1 MYWQEDNEPAKT
13 ADSTAVVD
21 LVYKMRCRC
30 LPVDHAQALSTALLE
45 HLPWLKDTKG
55 AGMHPISI
63 PETGNGWMRPE
74 GEDELLHLSR
84 RTKLILRAPA
94 EHVDAAGELMGKT
107 LQVAGHELE
116 VLSMEQRPLLALET
130 LFSLYN
136 VIEEGMD
143 EDAFMRSVISELAAM
158 GIKPRKML
166 PGKGRG
172 VRSGDGKLQT
182 SSLMIAELTPEES
195 LKIQH
200 PGIGR
205 HQHMGCGLFIPQKG
219 IAEVHE
225 ILE

>member
-1 MYWQEDNEPAKT
+1 MYWQEDKESENAT
-13 ADSTAVVD
+13 GSNVVVD
-21 LVYKMRCRC
+21 LVYKIRCRC
-30 LPVDHAQALSTALLE
+30 LPVDHAHALSTALLE
-45 HLPWLKDTKG
+45 HLPWLKDTSG

-94 EHVDAAGELMGKT
+94 GHVEAAAELAGKT
-107 LQVAGHELE
+107 LQVAGHDLE

-130 LFSLYN
+130 LLSLYN
-136 VIEEGMD
+136 VIEDGMD
-143 EDAFMRSVISELAAM
+143 EEAFMRSVAKELAGL

-166 PGKGRG
+166 PGKS
-172 VRSGDGKLQT
+172 RSIRSAEGKLHT
-182 SSLMIAELTPEES
+182 SSLMIAELSPEES

-200 PGIGR
+200 HGIGQ

-219 IAEVHE
+219 ITEVHE

>member
-1 MYWQEDNEPAKT
+1 MYWQEDNEPEKT
-13 ADSTAVVD
+13 AGNHAVVD

-30 LPVDHAQALSTALLE
+30 LPVDHAHALSAALLE

-84 RTKLILRAPA
+84 RTKLILRAPI
-94 EHVDAAGELMGKT
+94 EHVEAAAELAGKT
-107 LQVAGHELE
+107 LKVAGNELE

-136 VIEEGMD
+136 VLEEGMD
-143 EDAFMRSVISELAAM
+143 EDAFMSSVVEELAEM
-158 GIKPRKML
+158 GIRPRKML
-166 PGKGRG
+166 PGKGR
-172 VRSGDGKLQT
+172 VIRNGDSRLQT

-200 PGIGR
+200 RGIGR

>member
-1 MYWQEDNEPAKT
+1 MYWQEDNAPEKT
-13 ADSTAVVD
+13 AGSDAVVD

-84 RTKLILRAPA
+84 RTKLILRAPSQ
-94 EHVDAAGELMGKT
+94 HIDAAAELTGKT
-107 LQVAGHELE
+107 LDVAGYELE
-116 VLSMEQRPLLALET
+116 ILSMEPRPLLALET

-136 VIEEGMD
+136 VITEGMD
-143 EDAFMRSVISELAAM
+143 EEAFMQGVVEELASI
-158 GIKPRKML
+158 GVTPRKML
-166 PGKGRG
+166 PGKGR
-172 VRSGDGKLQT
+172 RMRCAEGDLQT
-182 SSLMIAELTPEES
+182 LSLMIADLTHEES

-200 PGIGR
+200 QGIGQ
-205 HQHMGCGLFIPQKG
+205 HQHMGCGLFIPQKS
-219 IAEVHE
+219 IAEVHD
-225 ILE
+225 IID

>member
-1 MYWQEDNEPAKT
+1 MYWQEDDEPKKA
-13 ADSTAVVD
+13 AGNDAVVD
-21 LVYKMRCRC
+21 LVYKIRCRC
-30 LPVDHAQALSTALLE
+30 LPVDHAHALSAALLE

-63 PETGNGWMRPE
+63 PEAGNGWMRPE

-84 RTKLILRAPA
+84 RTKLILRAPQ
-94 EHVDAAGELMGKT
+94 EHVEAAAELTGKT
-107 LQVAGHELE
+107 LQVAGYELE
-116 VLSMEQRPLLALET
+116 VLSMDQRPLLALET

-136 VIEEGMD
+136 VIADGMD
-143 EDAFMRSVISELAAM
+143 EEAFMRGVVEELAEM
-158 GIKPRKML
+158 GIRPRKML
-166 PGKGRG
+166 PGKGRSM
-172 VRSGDGKLQT
+172 RSAEGKLQT

-200 PGIGR
+200 HGIGR
-205 HQHMGCGLFIPQKG
+205 HQYMGCGLFIPQKG

>member
-1 MYWQEDNEPAKT
+1 MYWQEDNEPKKT
-13 ADSTAVVD
+13 AGNDAVVD

-30 LPVDHAQALSTALLE
+30 LPVDHAHALSTALLE
-45 HLPWLKDTKG
+45 HLPWLKDTRG
-55 AGMHPISI
+55 AGLHPISI
-63 PETGNGWMRPE
+63 PEAGNGWMRPE

-84 RTKLILRAPA
+84 RTKLILRAPM
-94 EHVDAAGELMGKT
+94 EHVEAAAELTGKT

-136 VIEEGMD
+136 VIEAGMD
-143 EDAFMRSVISELAAM
+143 EGAFMRSVVEELAEM
-158 GIKPRKML
+158 GIRPRKML

-172 VRSGDGKLQT
+172 MRSSEGKLQT

-200 PGIGR
+200 HGIGQ

>member
-1 MYWQEDNEPAKT
+1 MYWQEDNEPKKT
-13 ADSTAVVD
+13 AGDDAVVD
-21 LVYKMRCRC
+21 LVYKIRCRC
-30 LPVDHAQALSTALLE
+30 LPVDHAHALSEALLE
-45 HLPWLKDTKG
+45 HLPWLKDAKG

-63 PETGNGWMRPE
+63 PEAGNGWLRPE

-84 RTKLILRAPA
+84 RTKLILRAPM
-94 EHVDAAGELMGKT
+94 EHVEAAAELTGKI

-116 VLSMEQRPLLALET
+116 VLAMEQRPLLALET
-130 LFSLYN
+130 LFSRYN
-136 VIEEGMD
+136 VIEQGMD
-143 EDAFMRSVISELAAM
+143 EEAFLRSVFEELAAM
-158 GIKPRKML
+158 GIRPRKML
-166 PGKGRG
+166 PGKGRAM
-172 VRSGDGKLQT
+172 RSSEGKLQT

-200 PGIGR
+200 QGIGQ

>member
-1 MYWQEDNEPAKT
+1 MYWQEDNEQEKT
-13 ADSTAVVD
+13 AGSDAVVD
-21 LVYKMRCRC
+21 LVYKIRCRC
-30 LPVDHAQALSTALLE
+30 LPVDHAHALSEALLE
-45 HLPWLKDTKG
+45 HLPWLKDTRG

-63 PETGNGWMRPE
+63 PEAGNGWMRPE

-84 RTKLILRAPA
+84 RTKLILRAPQ
-94 EHVDAAGELMGKT
+94 EHVEAAAELAGKT
-107 LQVAGHELE
+107 LQVAGYELE
-116 VLSMEQRPLLALET
+116 VLSMDQRPLLALET

-136 VIEEGMD
+136 VIADGMD
-143 EDAFMRSVISELAAM
+143 EEAFMRGVVEELAEM
-158 GIKPRKML
+158 GIRPRKML

-172 VRSGDGKLQT
+172 MRSADGKLQT

-200 PGIGR
+200 HGIGR

>member
-1 MYWQEDNEPAKT
+1 MYWQEDNAPEKPAGN
-13 ADSTAVVD
+13 DAVVD

-45 HLPWLKDTKG
+45 HLPWLKDSKG

-84 RTKLILRAPA
+84 RTKLILRAPSQ
-94 EHVDAAGELMGKT
+94 HVDAAAELTGKT
-107 LQVAGHELE
+107 LQVAGYELE
-116 VLSMEQRPLLALET
+116 ILSMEPRPLLALET

-136 VIEEGMD
+136 VISDGMD
-143 EDAFMRSVISELAAM
+143 EEAFMRSVVEELASI
-158 GIKPRKML
+158 GVTPRKML

-172 VRSGDGKLQT
+172 MRSGEGKLQT
-182 SSLMIAELTPEES
+182 LSLMIADLSAEES

-200 PGIGR
+200 HGIGQ

-219 IAEVHE
+219 IAEVHD
-225 ILE
+225 IID